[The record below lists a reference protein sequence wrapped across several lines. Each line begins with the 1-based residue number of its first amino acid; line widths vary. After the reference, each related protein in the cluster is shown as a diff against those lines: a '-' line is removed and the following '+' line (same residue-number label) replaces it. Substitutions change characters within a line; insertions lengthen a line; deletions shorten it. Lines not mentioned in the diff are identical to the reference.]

1 MQTCSRR
8 RRLVALGERRIDL
21 GRDVVDGVAVSG
33 REEVEDDEQG
43 RQSSR
48 GLAVWRVGT
57 RSGRRTMESDRI
69 CGLGFFFF
77 HILVL
82 QCKTAS
88 FCSDNLFKKK
98 KLNNVVL

>member
-1 MQTCSRR
+1 MRC
-8 RRLVALGERRIDL
+8 RLAVDVATLGERQIDL

-33 REEVEDDEQG
+33 REEVGDDEQG

-69 CGLGFFFF
+69 CGLGFFFPY
-77 HILVL
+77 IGIAV
-82 QCKTAS
+82 QN
-88 FCSDNLFKKK
+88 D
-98 KLNNVVL
+98 VVLH

>member
-8 RRLVALGERRIDL
+8 RRLVALGERQIDL

-33 REEVEDDEQG
+33 REEVGDDEQG
-43 RQSSR
+43 QQSSR

-69 CGLGFFFF
+69 CGLGFFF

-88 FCSDNLFKKK
+88 FCTDNLF
-98 KLNNVVL
+98 